1 MVWLLP
7 GDMQASPIHHTHD
20 TFSRDTCSLSLFLA
34 SIPSIGVH
42 GIWWSIPIG
51 WALADIYG
59 QVYYWKRNNHYLLL
73 PSFHNKKHKLC
84 PYFTQKGAAQQ
95 LSSYKYPYTFLS
107 FSNRKHSFSPP
118 HVQTRICMPLHFPP
132 FPLLLPQKQ
141 NDNNPT

>member
-1 MVWLLP
+1 MTTLFCLLLSALIFLTAPWLMQILFHRTKRNYPDWGRISPGGRQFLLSHRLLVSMVWLLP

-20 TFSRDTCSLSLFLA
+20 TFSRDTRSLSLFLA

-84 PYFTQKGAAQQ
+84 PYFT
-95 LSSYKYPYTFLS
+95 
-107 FSNRKHSFSPP
+107 
-118 HVQTRICMPLHFPP
+118 
-132 FPLLLPQKQ
+132 
-141 NDNNPT
+141 